1 MKLLI
6 YFHDAALP
14 HSRYLLE
21 AFSQH
26 KSIGALTVAYP
37 EGREED
43 AIFSAG
49 GSGGVQVVQGYR
61 LVPLKSSLFRPKW
74 ASMVALFQLVRGER
88 PDYVVVLDEALY
100 PNTLSLGLIVKAL
113 GLQAPVVCY
122 GFENI
127 SQTPPWG
134 WLRQSGWRA
143 LGIFFR
149 KAFRYWC
156 FDIAL
161 QPLRKRVV
169 SGALVSYCDCESVIR
184 RMGWMLPIREQWWG
198 VDVQLF
204 RKASEIKIDTTALWA
219 IKPSRIVIGY
229 VGRFVPEKGILD
241 LIHSLSVLGEDYAL
255 VCIGSGP
262 QEVQIA
268 ETAMRLGV
276 FSQLRLLPAMPP
288 CELANHIA
296 AMSVLALPSHT
307 ETFWKEQYG
316 RVLVEA
322 MAAGVPVVGS
332 RSGAI
337 PYVIGDENRV
347 FDEGDVAGISAAIRI
362 AVQMRPTERL
372 AIQERAESGDVSKF
386 VQAFVDFGIDLGV
399 RP

>member
-1 MKLLI
+1 MKLLV
-6 YFHDAALP
+6 YFHDAALA

-21 AFSQH
+21 AFSQN
-26 KSIGALTVAYP
+26 KSVSSLTVAYP
-37 EGREED
+37 EGRGED
-43 AIFSAG
+43 VIFSAG
-49 GSGGVQVVQGYR
+49 GSGGVPEAHGYR
-61 LVPLKSSLFRPKW
+61 LVPLKSSLLRPKW
-74 ASMVALFQLVRGER
+74 ASFAALFHLVRHEQ

-100 PNTLSLGLIVKAL
+100 PNTLSLGLIVRIL

-134 WLRQSGWRA
+134 WLRQNGWRV
-143 LGIFFR
+143 LGPFAR

-184 RMGWMLPIREQWWG
+184 RIGWMLPIREQWWG
-198 VDVQLF
+198 VDTQLF
-204 RKASEIKIDTTALWA
+204 RKASNLKNGRPALWA
-219 IKPSRIVIGY
+219 IEDSRIVIGY

-241 LIHSLSVLGEDYAL
+241 LIHSLTLLGEDYVL

-262 QEVQIA
+262 QELLIA
-268 ETAMRLGV
+268 ETAARLGV
-276 FSQLRLLPAMPP
+276 SSRLRLLTPMPP

-296 AMSVLALPSHT
+296 ALSVLALPSHT

-337 PYVIGDENRV
+337 PYVISDESRV
-347 FDEGDVAGISAAIRI
+347 FDEGDVAGIAAAIRI
-362 AVQMRPTERL
+362 AVKMPPKDRL
-372 AIQERAESGDVSKF
+372 LMQDRARRGDVGQF
-386 VQAFVDFGIDLGV
+386 VQALVDFAHDLGV
-399 RP
+399 RH